1 MIVTKRGGKM
11 KLSDT
16 IKDMKNWII
25 LILIAIF
32 SYWGLNNLG
41 KLLEIIKIIYKVFE
55 PFILGGII
63 AFTLNILATKI
74 ENYLNKHSKKKSHS
88 KLIRISSITL
98 SLLIFLLTII
108 FIAFLLIPELIEN
121 IELLMNS
128 IPGLITNIENFIL
141 DLLDKYPD
149 IQKEISNMFT
159 QSGNVSD
166 IISNILN
173 YLINIAVSFV
183 RSLISSFITIFTSI
197 IFSIYMLTQKEYLI
211 RGTKKVI
218 YAIMNKKHADKL
230 VEIGSLA
237 NKTFSKFIS
246 GQCLEAIIL
255 GCIMF
260 IAFNIF
266 RFPYALILAVLTAV
280 TALIPIFGALIA
292 MIVGAILIGI
302 NSPIQALIFVIVFQ
316 VIQQIEGNL
325 IYPKVVGASVG
336 LSPLWTLLS
345 ITVGG
350 NLFGIPGMLLGLP
363 LASVAYALIKS
374 LINDKLK
381 EKEITVS

>member
-1 MIVTKRGGKM
+1 M
-11 KLSDT
+11 KINNN
-16 IKDMKNWII
+16 IKEMKNWII
-25 LILIAIF
+25 LIFIAIF
-32 SYWGLNNLG
+32 SYWGLNNLD
-41 KLLEIIKIIYKVFE
+41 KLLEIIKIIYKVLE

-63 AFTLNILATKI
+63 AFTLNILSTKI
-74 ENYLNKHSKKKSHS
+74 ENYLNKHSKKKKHP
-88 KLIRISSITL
+88 KLIRIISITL
-98 SLLIFLLTII
+98 SLLIFLLVII

-121 IELLMNS
+121 VELLMNS
-128 IPGLITNIENFIL
+128 IPGLITKIENFIL

-149 IQKEISNMFT
+149 IQKEISNMFAK
-159 QSGNVSD
+159 SGNVSD

-173 YLINIAVSFV
+173 YLINIAVSFIS
-183 RSLISSFITIFTSI
+183 SLVSSFITLFTAL

-211 RGTKKVI
+211 RGIKKVI
-218 YAIMNKKHADKL
+218 YVTMNEEHANKL

-260 IAFNIF
+260 VAFNLF

-280 TALIPIFGALIA
+280 TALIPIFGAIIA

-302 NSPIQALIFVIVFQ
+302 NDPIQALIFVIVFQ

-336 LSPLWTLLS
+336 LSPLWTLLA

-363 LASVAYALIKS
+363 IASVAYALFKE
-374 LINDKLK
+374 LINDKIK
-381 EKEITVS
+381 EKEIKIS

>member
-1 MIVTKRGGKM
+1 
-11 KLSDT
+11 
-16 IKDMKNWII
+16 
-25 LILIAIF
+25 
-32 SYWGLNNLG
+32 
-41 KLLEIIKIIYKVFE
+41 
-55 PFILGGII
+55 
-63 AFTLNILATKI
+63 
-74 ENYLNKHSKKKSHS
+74 
-88 KLIRISSITL
+88 
-98 SLLIFLLTII
+98 
-108 FIAFLLIPELIEN
+108 
-121 IELLMNS
+121 MNS
-128 IPGLITNIENFIL
+128 IPILITKIENFIL

-149 IQKEISNMFT
+149 IQKEISNMFA

-173 YLINIAVSFV
+173 YLINIAVSFIS
-183 RSLISSFITIFTSI
+183 SLVSSFITLFTAL

-211 RGTKKVI
+211 SGIKKVL
-218 YAIMNKKHADKL
+218 YVAIDDQHANKL

-260 IAFNIF
+260 VAFNLF
-266 RFPYALILAVLTAV
+266 RFPYALIIAVLTAV
-280 TALIPIFGALIA
+280 TALIPIFGAIIA

-302 NSPIQALIFVIVFQ
+302 NDPIQALIFVIVFQ

-336 LSPLWTLLS
+336 LSPLWTLLA

-363 LASVAYALIKS
+363 IASVAYAIFKELVNNKIR
-374 LINDKLK
+374 
-381 EKEITVS
+381 EKEIKIS

>member
-1 MIVTKRGGKM
+1 M
-11 KLSDT
+11 KINNN
-16 IKDMKNWII
+16 IKEMKNWII
-25 LILIAIF
+25 LIFIAIF
-32 SYWGLNNLG
+32 SYWGLNNLD
-41 KLLEIIKIIYKVFE
+41 KLLEIIKIIYKVLE

-63 AFTLNILATKI
+63 AFTLNILSTKI
-74 ENYLNKHSKKKSHS
+74 ENYLNKHSKKKKHP
-88 KLIRISSITL
+88 KLIRIISITL
-98 SLLIFLLTII
+98 SLLIFLLVII

-128 IPGLITNIENFIL
+128 IPGLITKIENFIL

-149 IQKEISNMFT
+149 IQKEISNMFAK
-159 QSGNVSD
+159 SGNVSD

-173 YLINIAVSFV
+173 YLINIAVSFIS
-183 RSLISSFITIFTSI
+183 SLVSSFITLFTAL
-197 IFSIYMLTQKEYLI
+197 IFSIYMLIQKEYLI
-211 RGTKKVI
+211 RGIKKVI
-218 YAIMNKKHADKL
+218 YVTMNEEHANKL

-260 IAFNIF
+260 VAFNLF

-280 TALIPIFGALIA
+280 TALIPIFGAIIA

-302 NSPIQALIFVIVFQ
+302 NDPIQALIFVIVFQ

-336 LSPLWTLLS
+336 LSPLWTLLA

-363 LASVAYALIKS
+363 IASVAYALFKE
-374 LINDKLK
+374 LINDKIK
-381 EKEITVS
+381 EKEIKIS

>member
-1 MIVTKRGGKM
+1 M
-11 KLSDT
+11 KINNN
-16 IKDMKNWII
+16 IKEMKNWII
-25 LILIAIF
+25 IILIAIF
-32 SYWGLNNLG
+32 SHWTLNNLD
-41 KLLEIIKIIYKVFE
+41 KLLEIIKIIYKVLE

-63 AFTLNILATKI
+63 AFTLNILSTKI
-74 ENYLNKHSKKKSHS
+74 ENYLNKHSKKKNHS
-88 KLIRISSITL
+88 KLIRIISITL
-98 SLLIFLLTII
+98 SLLIFLLVII

-128 IPGLITNIENFIL
+128 IPILITKIENFIL

-149 IQKEISNMFT
+149 IQKEISNMFA

-173 YLINIAVSFV
+173 YLINIAVSFIS
-183 RSLISSFITIFTSI
+183 SLVSSFITLFTAL

-211 RGTKKVI
+211 SGIKKVL
-218 YAIMNKKHADKL
+218 YVAMDDKHANKL

-260 IAFNIF
+260 VAFNLF
-266 RFPYALILAVLTAV
+266 RFPYALIIAVLTAV
-280 TALIPIFGALIA
+280 TALIPIFGAIIA

-302 NSPIQALIFVIVFQ
+302 NDPIQALIFVIVFQ

-336 LSPLWTLLS
+336 LSPLWTLLA

-363 LASVAYALIKS
+363 IASVAYALFKELVNNKIR
-374 LINDKLK
+374 
-381 EKEITVS
+381 EKEIKIS

>member
-1 MIVTKRGGKM
+1 M
-11 KLSDT
+11 KINNN
-16 IKDMKNWII
+16 IKEIKNWII

-32 SYWGLNNLG
+32 SYWGLNNLD
-41 KLLEIIKIIYKVFE
+41 KLLDIIKIIYKVLE

-74 ENYLNKHSKKKSHS
+74 ENYLNKHSKKKKHP
-88 KLIRISSITL
+88 KLIRIVSITL
-98 SLLIFLLTII
+98 SLLIFLLVII

-128 IPGLITNIENFIL
+128 IPGLITKIESFIL

-149 IQKEISNMFT
+149 IQKEISNMFS

-166 IISNILN
+166 IVSNILN
-173 YLINIAVSFV
+173 YLINIAVSFIS
-183 RSLISSFITIFTSI
+183 SLVSSFITLFTAI

-211 RGTKKVI
+211 RGIKKVLYVTMDDK
-218 YAIMNKKHADKL
+218 YANKL

-260 IAFNIF
+260 VAFNLF
-266 RFPYALILAVLTAV
+266 RFPYSLVLAVLTAV
-280 TALIPIFGALIA
+280 TALIPIFGAIIA
-292 MIVGAILIGI
+292 MIVGAVLIGI
-302 NSPIQALIFVIVFQ
+302 NNPIQALIFVIVFQ

-336 LSPLWTLLS
+336 LSPLWTLLA

-363 LASVAYALIKS
+363 IASVAYALFKE
-374 LINDKLK
+374 LINDKIK
-381 EKEITVS
+381 EKEIKIS